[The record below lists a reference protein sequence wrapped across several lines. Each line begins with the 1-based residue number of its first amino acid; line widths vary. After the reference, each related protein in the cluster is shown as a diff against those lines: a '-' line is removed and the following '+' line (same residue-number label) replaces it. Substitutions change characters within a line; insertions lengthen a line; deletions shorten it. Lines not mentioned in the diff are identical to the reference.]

1 MADPILR
8 LSNIKRQFYQGGQC
22 LEILRGIDLTINHGE
37 MVAIVGASGAGK
49 STLLHVAG
57 TLERPDSGDVEIM
70 GVAIHNLSDAKRSS
84 YRNKRIGFVYQFHH
98 LLPDFTALENVMMPL
113 LIGGVPFRN
122 ASKQA
127 QDMLAQVS
135 LSHRVTHRPAQ
146 LSGGE
151 QQRVAIARALVH
163 QPKLLLADEPTGN
176 LDEITAESVFLLLR
190 RLIQDQ
196 GIAALIATHDL
207 SLAHQMNRVIR
218 LEKGHC
224 HAA

>member
-8 LSNIKRQFYQGGQC
+8 LSNIKRQFYQGGEC
-22 LEILRGIDLTINHGE
+22 LEILRGVDLTIDHGE

-57 TLERPDSGDVEIM
+57 TLERPDHGVVEIM
-70 GVAIHNLSDAKRSS
+70 GGATHNLSDAKRSH
-84 YRNKRIGFVYQFHH
+84 YRNQYVGFVYQFHH
-98 LLPDFTALENVMMPL
+98 LLPDFSALENVMMPL
-113 LIGGVPFRN
+113 LIAGMPSVQV
-122 ASKQA
+122 SKKA
-127 QDMLAQVS
+127 HDMLEQVG
-135 LSHRVTHRPAQ
+135 LSHRMTHTPAQ

-176 LDEITAESVFLLLR
+176 LDEITAESVFLLLQ
-190 RLIQDQ
+190 RLIKDQ

-207 SLAHQMNRVIR
+207 SLAQKMNRVIR

-224 HAA
+224 YAA